1 MMESLR
7 ASNWY
12 LEGLFGNPPSLRQ
25 VAINTWPFR
34 IGRRADLSFCLAA
47 NGVSKEHAEIRRSG
61 AGLVISDLGSKN
73 GTFVNG
79 RRIDSETPIKNG
91 DVLHFAN
98 QEFRLGYQDTADS
111 AMTMQVDRSE
121 WVWSIGQFEKL
132 FDPGSATP
140 FYQPIVS
147 LPDGAVRGYEVL
159 ARSSLDGLRS
169 PAQMFTVATRLN
181 MEAALSRLFRREGV
195 RQAMDLPGHPN
206 LFLNTHPAE
215 LADEGLL
222 ESLVEL
228 RESAPDQVMTLE
240 IHEAAITDLA
250 QMRSLREELRKLHIQ
265 IAYDDFGAGQA
276 RLVDLIEVPPDFL
289 KFDICL
295 VRDIH
300 TGSDQ
305 RRQMLETLVRM
316 AHDLGVAVLAEGI
329 ECQGESDVCA
339 QLGFDFAQGYYFG
352 KPAPLTQPVGA

>member
-1 MMESLR
+1 MDTTKT
-7 ASNWY
+7 SNWY
-12 LEGLFGNPPSLRQ
+12 LEGLVGDPPSLRQ

-34 IGRRADLSFCLAA
+34 VGRRSDLPFCLPS
-47 NGVSKEHAEIRRSG
+47 NGVSKEHAEIRQDGQKLLLR
-61 AGLVISDLGSKN
+61 DLGSRN

-79 RRIDSETPIKNG
+79 NRIEADTPLKNG

-98 QEFRLGYQDTADS
+98 QEFKLGFQNA
-111 AMTMQVDRSE
+111 AAGGATMQVDRSE

-132 FDPGSATP
+132 FEGGAATP
-140 FYQPIVS
+140 FFQSIVS
-147 LPDGAVRGYEVL
+147 LPDGEIRGYEVL
-159 ARSSLDGLRS
+159 ARSTLDGLRS
-169 PAQMFTVATRLN
+169 PAQMFAVAARLN

-195 RQAMDLPGHPN
+195 RLGQELPGRPN

-215 LADEGLL
+215 LAGAELL
-222 ESLVEL
+222 ASLNEL
-228 RESAPDQVMTLE
+228 RETAPNHPLTLE
-240 IHEAAITDLA
+240 IHEAAITDLTR
-250 QMRSLREELRKLHIQ
+250 MRELRAALRDLNIQ
-265 IAYDDFGAGQA
+265 LAYDDFGAGQA

-300 TGSDQ
+300 TASDQ

-329 ECQGESDVCA
+329 ECQEEGEVCA
-339 QLGFDFAQGYYFG
+339 QLGFDFAQGYFYG
-352 KPAPLTQPVGA
+352 KPAPVPQGVAV